1 MHNAAEA
8 IGPHD
13 SSARK
18 VGQRDGR
25 AEILRLDV
33 GAFELG
39 VEGVLD
45 QVVAR
50 HLSRHPR
57 EGLQAPG
64 EDPAPADL
72 PLRSGPDLHLSAPA
86 AHRIGPTSSL

>member
-8 IGPHD
+8 IGPPD
-13 SSARK
+13 AAAKKGR
-18 VGQRDGR
+18 QRDGR

-33 GAFELG
+33 RAVELG
-39 VEGVLD
+39 FEGVLD

-64 EDPAPADL
+64 EGSAPSEL
-72 PLRSGPDLHLSAPA
+72 PLRSGSNLHLSTPA
-86 AHRIGPTSSL
+86 AHRIGPPSSL